1 MRTINI
7 SQREVAAFKAYK
19 TEIKTMADHFGI
31 SIKDMRNVLI
41 TFGFAKPTAT
51 SVDYIVNPVFDMP
64 VTRTESVVDTMVSE
78 ITSDYPQTTFSSEV
92 NAFVTA
98 G

>member
-19 TEIKTMADHFGI
+19 TDIKTMADHFGV
-31 SIKDMRNVLI
+31 SIKDMRNILV

-51 SVDYIVNPVFDMP
+51 TVDYVINPVFDMP
-64 VTRTESVVDTMVSE
+64 VKPTTDIPNTIVSE
-78 ITSDYPQTTFSSEV
+78 VTSNYPETNYSAEV
-92 NAFVTA
+92 NAFVTE

>member
-19 TEIKTMADHFGI
+19 TDIKTMADHFGV
-31 SIKDMRNVLI
+31 SIKDMRNVLV

-51 SVDYIVNPVFDMP
+51 SVDYVINPVFDMP
-64 VTRTESVVDTMVSE
+64 VTRTESITNTIVSE
-78 ITSDYPQTTFSSEV
+78 VTSDYPQTTFSSEV
-92 NAFVTA
+92 NAFVTE